1 MAHNRFPALLAM
13 AASLAAASCDGG
25 DRILPPGE
33 RDPEIIE
40 ARGGDAQTAEVGSPV
55 TVPPSVVVLDAA
67 ERPVAGV
74 EVVFTVVEGGG
85 EVTDP
90 VQVTG
95 PEGVAQVGGWRLGT
109 KPGTNALRVDV
120 EGLEPAV
127 IQATARTGAPHALEL
142 VVAPEGPA
150 TVGDP
155 VTPSPVVRVVDD
167 FGNPVPAVPVR
178 FRVLEG
184 GGVVEPE
191 EVVTDAE
198 GRAAP
203 DRWTLGPDAGPQVL
217 QARVEGV
224 EAIRITVD
232 GREGGAA
239 HLRAIQGD
247 DQQGTPGETLALAP
261 AVRVEDVAGNALAGV
276 EVTFDVVA
284 GGGSVEPGEVRT
296 DAQGVAEAEAW
307 TLGEQPGE
315 HVVEARV
322 EGLEPVRFNANA
334 VEGAAMDLV
343 RLRGDDQTGPAGEP
357 LPVRPAVRLVDG
369 SGEPVA
375 GHTIAFSVEE
385 GGGAV
390 DPDAAVTDQAGVAE
404 VAWTL
409 GPDPGLQ
416 TLAAAADGF
425 DRVVFTATAQPGPP
439 AAVEPVAGEGQSAP
453 AGSAVPVEPA
463 VAVRDRFGNPVPDA
477 VVTFEVVEGGG
488 TIEEGTVTTG
498 ADGLAAAGVWTLGS
512 VPGANRLRASV
523 AGAGEAV
530 FRATG
535 VAADQWDLDLRLLS
549 DVTPAQ
555 EQALEAAR
563 QRWEGV
569 IQGDVP
575 DVPMS
580 IAAGSCLEDQ
590 PALEET
596 VDDLLIFVRLE
607 PIDGPGK
614 VLGSAGPCFVRS
626 GSRLPVVGLI
636 NLDAADLDVME
647 DEGILGAVI
656 LHEMGHAVGI
666 GTLWSVLD
674 LLVDEGGPD
683 PFFAGEAA
691 RAAFEGI
698 GGAAWDGAAVPVE
711 NTGGAGTRD
720 GHWREEALANE
731 LMTGFINR
739 PPNPLSVLTVA
750 SLADLGYAV
759 DLGAADPFAFPAP
772 MAPETRLDV
781 LRELREVPLPPAQ
794 AVDPWGRS
802 IPR

>member
-1 MAHNRFPALLAM
+1 MTHHRFPALLAV
-13 AASLAAASCDGG
+13 AASLFAASCDGG
-25 DRILPPGE
+25 DGITPPEE
-33 RDPEIIE
+33 RTPEIVVP
-40 ARGGDAQTAEVGSPV
+40 RGGDAQTAEVGSLV

-95 PEGVAQVGGWRLGT
+95 PDGVAQVGGWRLGT
-109 KPGTNALRVDV
+109 NPGTNALRVDV
-120 EGLEPAV
+120 EGLESAV

-155 VTPSPVVRVVDD
+155 VTPSPVVRVVDG
-167 FGNPVPAVPVR
+167 FGNPVPSVPVR

-184 GGVVEPE
+184 GGTVEPE

-203 DRWTLGPDAGPQVL
+203 QRWTLGPEAGPQVL
-217 QARVEGV
+217 QARVEGI
-224 EAIRITVD
+224 EAIRVTVD

-247 DQQGTPGETLALAP
+247 DQQGAPGESLALAP
-261 AVRVEDVAGNALAGV
+261 AVRVEDAAGNPLAGV

-284 GGGSVEPGEVRT
+284 GGGSVEPGEVLT
-296 DAQGVAEAEAW
+296 DAQGVAEVETW

-322 EGLEPVRFNANA
+322 EGLEPVHFNANA
-334 VEGAAMDLV
+334 VEGTAMDLI
-343 RLRGDDQTGPAGEP
+343 RHRGDDQTGPVGEP
-357 LPVRPAVRLVDG
+357 LSVRPAVRLVDG

-375 GHTIAFSVEE
+375 GHTIAFTVEE
-385 GGGAV
+385 GSGAV
-390 DPDAAVTDQAGVAE
+390 DPDTAVTDQEGVADVE
-404 VAWTL
+404 WTL
-409 GPDPGLQ
+409 GPEPGLQ

-439 AAVEPVAGEGQSAP
+439 AVVEPVAGESQSAP
-453 AGSAVPVEPA
+453 AGRAAPVEPA
-463 VAVRDRFGNPVPDA
+463 VAVQDRFGNPVSDA
-477 VVTFEVVEGGG
+477 LVTFEVVEGGG
-488 TIEEGTVTTG
+488 TVEEGTVTTG
-498 ADGLAAAGVWTLGS
+498 ADGLASAGVWTLGP

-523 AGAGEAV
+523 EGSAEAI

-535 VAADQWDLDLRLLS
+535 VAPNQWDLEIRVLS

-563 QRWEGV
+563 QRWEAV

-580 IAAGSCLEDQ
+580 IAAGSCVEDQ

-596 VDDLLIFVRLE
+596 VDDLLIFVRIE

-614 VLGSAGPCFVRS
+614 VLGSAGPCYIRS
-626 GSRLPVVGLI
+626 GSRLPVVGII
-636 NLDAADLDVME
+636 NLDSADLAVME
-647 DEGILGAVI
+647 DEDILGAVI

-674 LLVDEGGPD
+674 LLVGEGGPD
-683 PFFAGEAA
+683 PFFTGEAA

-698 GGAAWDGAAVPVE
+698 GGEAWDGVAVPVE

-759 DLGAADPFAFPAP
+759 DLDAADAFAFPAP
-772 MAPETRLDV
+772 TAPEARRDV
-781 LRELREVPLPPAQ
+781 LRELREVPLPPPHV
-794 AVDPWGRS
+794 VDRSGRM
-802 IPR
+802 ILR